1 MTVPEL
7 VHHHRT
13 ANRLHSVL
21 LITAMLALTA
31 LLGWAAAG
39 VVGLAWGAGIGIGS
53 LVFGGRISPGMIMS
67 MYRARLLHPREAPDL
82 YAITEELARRAR
94 LPSVPRLY
102 YVPSGVMNAFA
113 VGAESDAAIGLS
125 DGVLRGLTLRELVGV
140 LAHEVSHVASGDLRV
155 MMVADVA
162 SRITGLFSTLGRFL
176 LLLNFP
182 LLLAGV
188 TPVPWLLVLLLLV
201 APGAT
206 ALLQLALS
214 RTREY
219 DADVQAAHLT
229 GDPEGL
235 ARSLQKMER
244 YQGRVL
250 EQILAPGRGVPHPSI
265 LRTHPPTDE
274 RVRRL
279 RSLEGE
285 LVHPLL
291 AEPELL
297 RESLPY
303 GRTVRAPRR
312 HVLGI
317 WY

>member
-1 MTVPEL
+1 MTVAES
-7 VHHHRT
+7 VHRHRVT
-13 ANRLHSVL
+13 NRLHTF
-21 LITAMLALTA
+21 LIVTAILALAA

-39 VVGLAWGAGIGIGS
+39 MTGLAWGAGLGIGG
-53 LVFGGRISPGMIMS
+53 LVFGGRISPRMVMA
-67 MYRARLLHPREAPDL
+67 MYRGRLLRPREAPDL
-82 YAITEELARRAR
+82 YAIVEELARRAN
-94 LPSVPRLY
+94 LESVPRLY
-102 YVPSGVMNAFA
+102 YVASGVMNAFA
-113 VGAESDAAIGLS
+113 VGTEDDAAIGLT
-125 DGVLRGLTLRELVGV
+125 DGILRGLTLRELVAV

-155 MMVADVA
+155 MMIADVA
-162 SRITGLFSTLGRFL
+162 SRITGLFSTFGRFF

-188 TPVPWLLVLLLLV
+188 TPIPWLLVLLLLI

-219 DADVQAAHLT
+219 DADAQAAYLT

-244 YQGRVL
+244 FQGRVL

-279 RSLEGE
+279 LSLQPEP
-285 LVHPLL
+285 VHPLL
-291 AEPELL
+291 QRPELVQ
-297 RESLPY
+297 EAWPFET
-303 GRTVRAPRR
+303 TVRPPRR
-312 HVLGI
+312 HVFGV